1 MNYQAICE
9 AIQQQIDNPAHSIV
23 NSESAFVRDRL
34 VNAGLTKEAKWY
46 WNCHCGVPNCKFTP
60 EVAELHRQL
69 VVADWRA
76 MAMPVWGRSGT

>member
-34 VNAGLTKEAKWY
+34 VNAGLTEEAKWY
-46 WNCHCGVPNCKFTP
+46 WNCHCGSSKFDVP

-69 VVADWRA
+69 VVADWQ
-76 MAMPVWGRSGT
+76 AMPVWGRSGT